1 MGVMI
6 QYIRIY
12 LLWPIQGV
20 PTTNEIYLL
29 IPPLGVG
36 YRGSL
41 TSPAGALYSAA
52 PVIWQVVP
60 STDTCKSINLDLAR
74 AARYRYFTQYRPAH
88 ADQIFIQQNLLP
100 SLVPPRVLGGVAT
113 WRRLV
118 RMDTT
123 SPGRSAR

>member
-52 PVIWQVVP
+52 PVITVQSRDLENEHFYAFLKNANAVRGVGA
-60 STDTCKSINLDLAR
+60 SIN
-74 AARYRYFTQYRPAH
+74 
-88 ADQIFIQQNLLP
+88 
-100 SLVPPRVLGGVAT
+100 
-113 WRRLV
+113 
-118 RMDTT
+118 
-123 SPGRSAR
+123 

>member
-52 PVIWQVVP
+52 PVIK
-60 STDTCKSINLDLAR
+60 T
-74 AARYRYFTQYRPAH
+74 F
-88 ADQIFIQQNLLP
+88 
-100 SLVPPRVLGGVAT
+100 GVHGQG
-113 WRRLV
+113 V
-118 RMDTT
+118 YVK
-123 SPGRSAR
+123 

>member
-12 LLWPIQGV
+12 LRWPIQGV

-52 PVIWQVVP
+52 PVIIATLYEPVPVVHAMKRALKNEFENTFKFGLP
-60 STDTCKSINLDLAR
+60 VIYYDSYEVLKNSLKSLA
-74 AARYRYFTQYRPAH
+74 
-88 ADQIFIQQNLLP
+88 
-100 SLVPPRVLGGVAT
+100 
-113 WRRLV
+113 
-118 RMDTT
+118 
-123 SPGRSAR
+123 SPVYVT

>member
-52 PVIWQVVP
+52 PIITFITEPTQL
-60 STDTCKSINLDLAR
+60 KAAR
-74 AARYRYFTQYRPAH
+74 A
-88 ADQIFIQQNLLP
+88 
-100 SLVPPRVLGGVAT
+100 
-113 WRRLV
+113 
-118 RMDTT
+118 
-123 SPGRSAR
+123 